1 MTNLKPSDKALVP
14 FVFVYSPSL
23 LLVADGFTWSA
34 FAITLTGAMIGIGCI
49 GAAFSG
55 YIFATMRKA
64 ERWYVGLV
72 GLLFVAPGLLTMG
85 IGIVLLPVLYLQWQK
100 RDRGQAAA

>member
-1 MTNLKPSDKALVP
+1 MP

-23 LLVADGFTWSA
+23 LLVADGFTWPA
-34 FAITLTGAMIGIGCI
+34 FFVTLLGAMLGIASI

-55 YIFATMRKA
+55 YIFTTMTKL

-72 GLLFVAPGLLTMG
+72 GLLFVAPGVVTMA
-85 IGIVLLPVLYLQWQK
+85 IAAAAISPVIVLQWQ
-100 RDRGQAAA
+100 RSRRSTAVP